1 MKNGRI
7 AGTGSYVPETIWKNE
22 DLEKMVD
29 TSDLWIRERTGIGAR
44 HIAGEETVAGMA
56 AKAARRALENAGIC
70 STELDLIL
78 VGTSSS
84 ESIFPNT
91 ACLVQD
97 EIGAFRAACLD
108 VSAACTGF
116 LAVYELGQL
125 YIRSGKAKN
134 VLLIGADALSRL
146 VDWSDRGTCILFG
159 DGAGAVVLTAKEQET
174 KACEKIHSDGEKGVS
189 LTCEK
194 GTYLQMDGR
203 AVFQFALSRVPEVI
217 REVLAEAGVAVEEI
231 DAFILHQANS
241 RIIDGVAKRLKA
253 PKEKFPRNIEAY
265 GNTCAASIP
274 ILLDEWNRSGRAKKG
289 QRIVLSGFGA
299 GLIWGAAYLE
309 W

>member
-1 MKNGRI
+1 MSLLRHRTSEAKTNLLRLS
-7 AGTGSYVPETIWKNE
+7 GSDTIQADFTAKSSPLHPVWNR
-22 DLEKMVD
+22 M
-29 TSDLWIRERTGIGAR
+29 IGAGYAR
-44 HIAGEETVAGMA
+44 DLLLAIVQDSIRRSVKEIAFQGF
-56 AKAARRALENAGIC
+56 LLHGI
-70 STELDLIL
+70 
-78 VGTSSS
+78 
-84 ESIFPNT
+84 F
-91 ACLVQD
+91 QD

-159 DGAGAVVLTAKEQET
+159 DGAGAVVLTAEEQET

-217 REVLAEAGVAVEEI
+217 REVLAEADMAVEEI

-274 ILLDEWNRSGRAKKG
+274 ILLDEWNRSGRAQKG

>member
-1 MKNGRI
+1 MFRVFHTGLNAFEKIAVLNRSDHIIEFVCACGEVGVGHTGVDFALEALAFSVSGRR
-7 AGTGSYVPETIWKNE
+7 G
-22 DLEKMVD
+22 
-29 TSDLWIRERTGIGAR
+29 
-44 HIAGEETVAGMA
+44 
-56 AKAARRALENAGIC
+56 AKAECAYEIADAGNECTVVDDRGVGAERSLIIKKI
-70 STELDLIL
+70 TADLL
-78 VGTSSS
+78 
-84 ESIFPNT
+84 
-91 ACLVQD
+91 C
-97 EIGAFRAACLD
+97 
-108 VSAACTGF
+108 AACTGF

-146 VDWSDRGTCILFG
+146 VDWHDRGTCILFG
-159 DGAGAVVLTAKEQET
+159 DGAGAVVLTAEEQET

-217 REVLAEAGVAVEEI
+217 REVLKEAEVPVEEI

-274 ILLDEWNRSGRAKKG
+274 ILLDEWNRSGRAQKG